1 MSLNDFEFVQNVEPE
16 DYEKFV
22 KAYGRYE
29 ESISGA
35 ETPRISLHGLIGLR
49 DKAKAT
55 TDELIDAATELGWD
69 MGVLEERSAT
79 LGILDDL
86 ENSLTDDEEDAKL
99 TIGIIRKMLRERRK
113 HD

>member
-1 MSLNDFEFVQNVEPE
+1 MSVNDFEFVQNVEPE
-16 DYEKFV
+16 DYVKFI
-22 KAYGRYE
+22 KAYGRFE
-29 ESISGA
+29 ETVSGA
-35 ETPRISLHGLIGLR
+35 GTPRVHLGGLISLR

-79 LGILDDL
+79 LEILDEL

-99 TIGIIRKMLRERRK
+99 TIGIIRKMLRERKK